1 MMRAMLFAATLATAA
16 ILAPAAYAD
25 GGHLQMRQTA
35 GPFVVSLF
43 TTPEDLGIG
52 PADMST
58 MVEDQATGRVVLDAE
73 VFITLTAGDAHGG
86 APVVA
91 RLTHTN
97 ATNKLMQD
105 AIVRLPRAGVWRA
118 VVDVRQGGRQ
128 GSAGTT
134 LSVSD
139 HSARR
144 DTTWTLAAFPLLAVG
159 IFAIVQNGKSR
170 IRRSRPVVVA

>member
-1 MMRAMLFAATLATAA
+1 MRRLRIVLAFTWFAATLGCV
-16 ILAPAAYAD
+16 AYAD
-25 GGHLQMRQTA
+25 GGHLQMRQAA

-52 PADMST
+52 PADLST
-58 MVEDQATGRVVLDAE
+58 MVEDQATGRVLLDAE
-73 VFITLTAGDAHGG
+73 VFITLTPGDGHGG

-91 RLTHTN
+91 RLTHAN

-105 AIVRLPRAGVWRA
+105 AYVRLPRAGVWRA
-118 VVDVRQGGRQ
+118 VVDVRHGGRE
-128 GSAGTT
+128 GSAGTM

-144 DTTWTLAAFPLLAVG
+144 DTTWTLAAFPLLAIG
-159 IFAIVQNGKSR
+159 LFAIVQNGKSR
-170 IRRSRPVVVA
+170 IRRSHTVAAA